1 MLVKQQIH
9 EKAHRMIELRRLGWT
24 YRQIGKELNCTGSAV
39 CQMIRR
45 ATTWK
50 GYVGDIDPSYRI
62 WIENEAAR
70 TRTDAATVAKALII
84 DAIEEARG
92 ARR

>member
-9 EKAHRMIELRRLGWT
+9 EKAARMIELRRLGWS
-24 YRQIGKELNCTGSAV
+24 YRMIGKELNCTGSAV
-39 CQMIRR
+39 CQMIAR
-45 ATTWK
+45 ATKWK
-50 GYVGDIDPSYRI
+50 GYIGEIDDSYRI

-70 TRTDAATVAKALII
+70 TKTDAATVAKALLI
-84 DAIEEARG
+84 DAIEDARD